1 MKHWSGKDFE
11 YRGYMVKIN
20 KKEGFLNIYDKR
32 NNYLF
37 RVSSFGHGCISEV
50 KIRIDNLI
58 SRYGDGIE

>member
-1 MKHWSGKDFE
+1 
-11 YRGYMVKIN
+11 MVKNN